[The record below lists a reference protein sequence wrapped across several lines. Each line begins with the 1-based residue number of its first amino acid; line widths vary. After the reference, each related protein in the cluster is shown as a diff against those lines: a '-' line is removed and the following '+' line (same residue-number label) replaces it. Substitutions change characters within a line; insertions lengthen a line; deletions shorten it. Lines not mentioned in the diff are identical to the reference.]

1 MTIRNEREYKT
12 YEARVE
18 KLMERGTELGD
29 MELLSPEEKTEF
41 TMLSEALD
49 EYGRAYHPLPGRM
62 STLLTDAILNQVKE
76 RNLKQKDAARMIGIS
91 ASTFSDLLHG
101 RRPLS
106 FDIARSLH
114 KVLGVP
120 ADVVLA

>member
-1 MTIRNEREYKT
+1 MTIKNEKEDQD
-12 YEARVE
+12 YEARIE
-18 KLMERGTELGD
+18 HLITRGTALGD
-29 MELLSPEEKTEF
+29 MELLSDDEKAEF

-62 STLLTDAILNQVKE
+62 STLLTEAILSQVKE
-76 RNLKQKDAARMIGIS
+76 RGLKQKDAARMIGIS
-91 ASTFSDLLHG
+91 ATTFSDLLHG

-106 FDIARSLH
+106 FDVARSLH